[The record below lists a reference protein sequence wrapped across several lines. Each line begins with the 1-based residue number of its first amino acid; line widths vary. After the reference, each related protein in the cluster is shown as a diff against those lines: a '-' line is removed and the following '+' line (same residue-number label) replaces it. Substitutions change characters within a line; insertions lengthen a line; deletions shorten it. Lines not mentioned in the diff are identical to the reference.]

1 MKAKDAMTHCVVSI
15 APDAPILEAIGR
27 MISHQVSGMPVIDA
41 DGKLAGMITEGDF
54 LHRAETNT
62 EAPRRRWLELLL
74 GPASSAE
81 EYSRSHGRSVQDVM
95 SPNVITVDAEAPLGE
110 VVRLME
116 ENAIKRIPVLQDGRV
131 VGIVSRADLM
141 AALAERLTESTK
153 QSASDAAIR
162 ESIIAEMGKQTWCPL
177 HALKVVVRSG
187 VVEVKGTIFDEQ
199 QRRALRVLVGNVEG
213 VKGVRDHLTR
223 VEQLSANVAQ

>member
-1 MKAKDAMTHCVVSI
+1 MKAKDVMTHCVVSI

-54 LHRAETNT
+54 LHRAETHT
-62 EAPRRRWLELLL
+62 EAPQRRWLELLL
-74 GPASSAE
+74 GPVSPAE
-81 EYSRSHGRSVQDVM
+81 EYSRSHGRIVRDVM

-116 ENAIKRIPVLQDGRV
+116 ENAIKRIPVTADGRV

-141 AALAERLTESTK
+141 AALAERLTQPKK
-153 QSASDAAIR
+153 QSVGDAAIR
-162 ESIIAEMGKQTWCPL
+162 ESIIAEMRKQTWCPL

-199 QRRALRVLVGNVEG
+199 QRRALHVLVGNVAG
-213 VKGVRDHLTR
+213 VKGFREGLTR
-223 VEQLSANVAQ
+223 VEPISGNVA